1 MTRGDQ
7 TSRWEN
13 LKSLLE
19 EIYCQSKHIDKNPRP
34 SLPLEPPKMRV
45 KSGDLGLARQ
55 NIENPVRR
63 GKIHCGK
70 ISQTKILV

>member
-1 MTRGDQ
+1 MTR
-7 TSRWEN
+7 REN
-13 LKSLLE
+13 LKSLPA

-34 SLPLEPPKMRV
+34 SLPSEPPNMRV
-45 KSGDLGLARQ
+45 KSGELGVARQ
-55 NIENPVRR
+55 NIENPVKR